1 MIIIA
6 LKLNKRI
13 GLWGIGWFPGFAA
26 RLMLAPVCKVMVK
39 VIPDYEISKGL
50 KNKKTDS
57 FLRFYILKVK
67 SLIISKPAV
76 ILSRAF
82 GSNMSLPKQKPAWQL
97 IDFLI

>member
-26 RLMLAPVCKVMVK
+26 KLMLAPVCKVMVK

-50 KNKKTDS
+50 KNKKIRLFS
-57 FLRFYILKVK
+57 PFLYSK
-67 SLIISKPAV
+67 S
-76 ILSRAF
+76 
-82 GSNMSLPKQKPAWQL
+82 
-97 IDFLI
+97 